1 VLVYKGDGGMNQSQ
15 IVLYTT
21 PDGDIKIDTI
31 VQNETIWLTQ
41 AAMAELFG
49 VNVPAI
55 SKHVSNIY
63 EEGEL
68 NRESTVSKME
78 TVQDEGGRQVG

>member
-1 VLVYKGDGGMNQSQ
+1 MNQSQ